1 MLQLIKLHAHYGDVH
16 VLKEISLEVN
26 QGEAV
31 SIIGSNG
38 VGKTTT
44 VNVISGLL
52 PRTSGEVHFLGER
65 IDRLPAHR
73 IVERG
78 LVQVPEGRQLFPSM
92 TVLENLEMGCYLKR
106 ARGQSASNLQKV
118 FELFPILRD
127 RKSPLAG
134 SLSGGEQQMLAVSR
148 SLMASPVL
156 LMLDEPSLGLAPM
169 IVKSIFLTVRE
180 INARGIS
187 ILLLDQN
194 VFYALSSSHRGFVME
209 TGEIV
214 MEGKSEELLK
224 NDHVKRAY
232 LGV

>member
-1 MLQLIKLHAHYGDVH
+1 MLQLTKLHAHYGDVH
-16 VLKEISLEVN
+16 VLKEISLEVS

-52 PRTSGEVHFLGER
+52 PRTSGEVRFLGER

-92 TVLENLEMGCYLKR
+92 TVLENLEMGCYPKR
-106 ARGQSASNLQKV
+106 AREQSASNLQKV

-127 RKSPLAG
+127 RKSQLAG

-148 SLMASPVL
+148 GLMASPIL
-156 LMLDEPSLGLAPM
+156 LMLDEPSLGLAPLV
-169 IVKSIFLTVRE
+169 VKSIFLTVRE

-194 VFYALSSSHRGFVME
+194 VFYALSSSHKGFVME

-214 MEGKSEELLK
+214 MGGKSEELLK
-224 NDHVKRAY
+224 SDHVKKAY

>member
-1 MLQLIKLHAHYGDVH
+1 MLRLVKLDAHYGDVH
-16 VLKEISLEVN
+16 VLKGISLVVN
-26 QGEAV
+26 RGEAV

-52 PRTSGEVHFLGER
+52 RNSSGEVHFLGER
-65 IDRLPAHR
+65 IDLLPPHR

-92 TVLENLEMGCYLKR
+92 TVFENLEMGSYLTR
-106 ARGQSASNLQKV
+106 ARAQSNSNLQNV
-118 FELFPILRD
+118 FEMFPILRD
-127 RKSPLAG
+127 RKSQLAG

-148 SLMASPVL
+148 GLMASPIL
-156 LMLDEPSLGLAPM
+156 LMLDEPSLGLAPLM
-169 IVKSIFLTVRE
+169 VKSIFGTIRD
-180 INARGIS
+180 INARGTS

-194 VFYALSSSHRGFVME
+194 VFYALSSSHRGLVME

-214 MEGKSEELLK
+214 MESESKELLK
-224 NDHVKRAY
+224 NDHVRRAY

>member
-16 VLKEISLEVN
+16 ILKEISLQVSK
-26 QGEAV
+26 GEAV

-52 PRTSGEVHFLGER
+52 PITSGEVHFLGER

-92 TVLENLEMGCYLKR
+92 TVLENLEMGCYPKR
-106 ARGQSASNLQKV
+106 ARGESASNLRKV
-118 FELFPILRD
+118 FELFPVLRD
-127 RKSPLAG
+127 RRSQLAG

-148 SLMASPVL
+148 GLMASPIL
-156 LMLDEPSLGLAPM
+156 LMLDEPSLGLAPL

-194 VFYALSSSHRGFVME
+194 VFYTLSSSHKGFVME

-214 MEGKSEELLK
+214 MAGKSEELLK
-224 NDHVKRAY
+224 SDHVKKAY

>member
-1 MLQLIKLHAHYGDVH
+1 
-16 VLKEISLEVN
+16 
-26 QGEAV
+26 
-31 SIIGSNG
+31 
-38 VGKTTT
+38 
-44 VNVISGLL
+44 
-52 PRTSGEVHFLGER
+52 
-65 IDRLPAHR
+65 
-73 IVERG
+73 
-78 LVQVPEGRQLFPSM
+78 M
-92 TVLENLEMGCYLKR
+92 TVLENLEKGCS
-106 ARGQSASNLQKV
+106 QSGLRESFKPG

-127 RKSPLAG
+127 RDSMAG

-148 SLMASPVL
+148 SLMTSPIL